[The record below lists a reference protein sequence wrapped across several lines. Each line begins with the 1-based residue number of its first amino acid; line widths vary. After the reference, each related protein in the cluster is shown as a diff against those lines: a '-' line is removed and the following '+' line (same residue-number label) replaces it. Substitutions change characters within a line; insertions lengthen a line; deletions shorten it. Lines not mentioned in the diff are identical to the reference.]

1 MEQNSQGVTND
12 TIAEQKKYDGM
23 VLRTEGLVKI
33 YGKRTVANG
42 VSINVR
48 QGEIVGLL
56 GPNGAGK
63 TTSFYMTTGLVVPN
77 AGKVYLN
84 DEDITDYPVYR
95 RARAGIGYLPQE
107 ASVFRKLSVEDNIMA
122 VLEMTG
128 KPRTY
133 QLKKLESLLTEFRL
147 NHVRKNKGDQLS
159 GGERRRT
166 EIARCLAIEPKFI
179 MLDEPFAPETHH
191 PEEVL
196 NMVEVIAKRKDRHVV
211 VCIDEFQQ
219 VGEFENTKSVQAT
232 LRSVW
237 QHHHYTSYCLFG
249 SKRHM
254 MSKIFLDRSM
264 PFYQFGDLMW
274 LQKIPTSDWIN
285 YIMSHFER
293 EGRHISEQM
302 VSKICES
309 VDHYPSYVQH
319 LASIVLNH
327 TPQGETA
334 TENVLPSSIKELI
347 STNEALYMQQIEP
360 LSGYQMN
367 LLRAIVSGIHSGY
380 NEKKVRNQF
389 DLGSPSNMVRL
400 RDALIERDIIYSEM
414 RQLYITDPL
423 LRFRDVKDEDDF
435 DVPAIVIRSL
445 KHNEVYQLPQRK
457 GLDCAMLF
465 ELLNLWFDDLND
477 DAISSQELCEE
488 LQSLFEENPQVGFV
502 QHLKE
507 YCLSSK
513 DQMMVTLFCHR
524 LVNKEDDDI
533 RFGDIVDL
541 YDNKSDFYRARTE
554 LRNGEH
560 ELQIKKIVEHLCVDG
575 LADVT
580 RYKLTENAKRML
592 LGEMNV
598 NDTSKSKIPRSQCR
612 N

>member
-1 MEQNSQGVTND
+1 MNH
-12 TIAEQKKYDGM
+12 K
-23 VLRTEGLVKI
+23 LVKLFSFFYLCPQI
-33 YGKRTVANG
+33 QRVMEKSFVYGVAVTDYNFTGREEETHRLKLNFENG
-42 VSINVR
+42 INSILISPR
-48 QGEIVGLL
+48 RW
-56 GPNGAGK
+56 GK
-63 TTSFYMTTGLVVPN
+63 TSLVDHVCRQMEGGDIIIVRLDIFGCKSEYDFYNVLAT
-77 AGKVYLN
+77 
-84 DEDITDYPVYR
+84 
-95 RARAGIGYLPQE
+95 
-107 ASVFRKLSVEDNIMA
+107 A
-122 VLEMTG
+122 VLKQTATKVQLWMDEAKDFLARLT
-128 KPRTY
+128 PRINIPIDPTS
-133 QLKKLESLLTEFRL
+133 EISVSLGIT
-147 NHVRKNKGDQLS
+147 
-159 GGERRRT
+159 
-166 EIARCLAIEPKFI
+166 
-179 MLDEPFAPETHH
+179 PETHN

-334 TENVLPSSIKELI
+334 TENVLPSAIKELI

-414 RQLYITDPL
+414 RQLYITDPV
-423 LRFRDVKDEDDF
+423 FT
-435 DVPAIVIRSL
+435 
-445 KHNEVYQLPQRK
+445 
-457 GLDCAMLF
+457 
-465 ELLNLWFDDLND
+465 LWFR
-477 DAISSQELCEE
+477 Q
-488 LQSLFEENPQVGFV
+488 
-502 QHLKE
+502 
-507 YCLSSK
+507 
-513 DQMMVTLFCHR
+513 
-524 LVNKEDDDI
+524 
-533 RFGDIVDL
+533 RFL
-541 YDNKSDFYRARTE
+541 
-554 LRNGEH
+554 
-560 ELQIKKIVEHLCVDG
+560 
-575 LADVT
+575 
-580 RYKLTENAKRML
+580 
-592 LGEMNV
+592 
-598 NDTSKSKIPRSQCR
+598 
-612 N
+612 